1 MAHHLSCLKIKNR
14 QVAYPISPL
23 RISGSIDSLRSLCEI
38 NLPDNNI
45 THHPPLTA
53 KKKLKNT
60 KCLTMRHSRDILGT
74 LFATTTMTVIHLT
87 GNKKMRHFH
96 KNKLGHL
103 FIVSLYHNIA
113 HMKKLATLLFSIF
126 IIAAKAAAQQAI
138 LQEDLALKYLVQL
151 PTQKSANPPV
161 VILLHGYGSDERDLF
176 ELRNFFPKNYMI
188 IAARAPYKLP
198 NGYQWYEMTEVNG
211 IHDGNP
217 AQLTNSRNQI
227 KKFINQVISKYH
239 ADPKAVYLSGFSQG
253 AIMSYQVGLTAPQ
266 MLRGIA
272 VLSGTI
278 YPSLKPLVKKSA
290 SLSELK
296 IFISHGNVDDRIPFT
311 DGLAASDYLEKLGLN
326 PDFHKYVGM
335 GHSISKDVLFDFVNW
350 LKK

>member
-1 MAHHLSCLKIKNR
+1 
-14 QVAYPISPL
+14 
-23 RISGSIDSLRSLCEI
+23 
-38 NLPDNNI
+38 
-45 THHPPLTA
+45 
-53 KKKLKNT
+53 
-60 KCLTMRHSRDILGT
+60 
-74 LFATTTMTVIHLT
+74 MTVTHLAE
-87 GNKKMRHFH
+87 NKKMRHFH
-96 KNKLGHL
+96 KNQLRHL

-113 HMKKLATLLFSIF
+113 HMKKIATLLFSIF
-126 IIAAKAAAQQAI
+126 IIAAKATAQQAT
-138 LQEDLALKYLVQL
+138 LQEDLTLKYLVQL

-161 VILLHGYGSDERDLF
+161 IILLHGYGSDERDLF
-176 ELRNFFPKNYMI
+176 ELRNFFPKNYII

-198 NGYQWYEMTEVNG
+198 NNGYQWYEMTEVNG

-227 KKFINQVISKYH
+227 KKFITQVISKYH
-239 ADPKAVYLSGFSQG
+239 SDPKAVYLSGFSQG

-278 YPSLKPLVKKSA
+278 YPSLKPLVKKSP

-296 IFISHGNVDDRIPFT
+296 IFISHGNVDDSIPFT
-311 DGLAASDYLEKLGLN
+311 DGHAAYDYLKKLGLN